1 MGRSCSDDCRPQPV
15 PAAEAAHGR
24 GDDDV
29 WRKYFTVP
37 AEKMVFED
45 DRVVAFHDRTP
56 RAELHILVVPR
67 HDSLRGVESLRAEHL
82 PLLAHMEAVAQRLSG
97 GEVDDLVL
105 GFHRKPLRSVNQ
117 LHLHVMRPPFRD
129 WHKIRYTMPWH
140 SFPFGYIDLSE
151 VVRRVGRISKR

>member
-1 MGRSCSDDCRPQPV
+1 MAVAMTMYGASISLCLPKRWSLRTIVWWRSTI
-15 PAAEAAHGR
+15 GR
-24 GDDDV
+24 GVD
-29 WRKYFTVP
+29 
-37 AEKMVFED
+37 
-45 DRVVAFHDRTP
+45 
-56 RAELHILVVPR
+56 
-67 HDSLRGVESLRAEHL
+67 SLRAEHL